1 MSIYKN
7 KIIRHLLV
15 IISVIFLFVAIYLLM
30 GINYAVCD
38 DTAMRNIASGAQ
50 TGTPDGHL
58 VYIMYPLGWFMAT
71 LYKSIIILI
80 GMVLFLLFYK
90 LFVL

>member
-71 LYKSIIILI
+71 L
-80 GMVLFLLFYK
+80 
-90 LFVL
+90 

>member
-58 VYIMYPLGWFMAT
+58 VYFNNNRNDCF
-71 LYKSIIILI
+71 
-80 GMVLFLLFYK
+80 FLSYLE
-90 LFVL
+90 